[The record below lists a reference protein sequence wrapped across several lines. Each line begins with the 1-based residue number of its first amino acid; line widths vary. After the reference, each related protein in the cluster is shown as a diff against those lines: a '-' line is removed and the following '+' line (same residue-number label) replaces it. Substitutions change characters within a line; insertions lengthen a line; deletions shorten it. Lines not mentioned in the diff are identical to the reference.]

1 MAQEAGS
8 SSPCRSSRRPTTTE
22 RDSDVTPAHVLLVED
37 NEAVSSAMRILVES
51 AGYRFTSAASIA
63 DAIRLGTA
71 DPAQLVL
78 LDLTLPDGDGLAAIH
93 LLRAAGCGQF
103 VALTGHDDSDTRT
116 RCLDAGCL
124 DVLVKPVPARTLM
137 AKLGGWLS

>member
-1 MAQEAGS
+1 
-8 SSPCRSSRRPTTTE
+8 
-22 RDSDVTPAHVLLVED
+22 VTPAHVLLVED
-37 NEAVSSAMRILVES
+37 NEAVSSAMRVLVEA
-51 AGYRFTSAASIA
+51 AGYRFTSAGSIA

-103 VALTGHDDSDTRT
+103 VALTGHDDAATRQ

-124 DVLVKPVPARTLM
+124 DVLVKPVPARALM
-137 AKLGGWLS
+137 AKLAAWLE